1 MESLFEDFFWSS
13 LFKTAFSLETIL
25 SVWIIRCAEEDPVF
39 FFPPLEEE
47 EVFFPFAVLLFV
59 DLASSTEDEER
70 GGAKHPFRQ
79 PLLLLF
85 VVFVDEST
93 RRVVK
98 DSRDAKT
105 VVLVLEV
112 KLIFI
117 QTNNQQHNH
126 NG

>member
-1 MESLFEDFFWSS
+1 
-13 LFKTAFSLETIL
+13 
-25 SVWIIRCAEEDPVF
+25 
-39 FFPPLEEE
+39 
-47 EVFFPFAVLLFV
+47 
-59 DLASSTEDEER
+59 
-70 GGAKHPFRQ
+70 
-79 PLLLLF
+79 LLLF

-117 QTNNQQHNH
+117 QTNTNTPTTTGKILNI
-126 NG
+126 

>member
-1 MESLFEDFFWSS
+1 
-13 LFKTAFSLETIL
+13 
-25 SVWIIRCAEEDPVF
+25 
-39 FFPPLEEE
+39 
-47 EVFFPFAVLLFV
+47 
-59 DLASSTEDEER
+59 
-70 GGAKHPFRQ
+70 
-79 PLLLLF
+79 LLLF

-117 QTNNQQHNH
+117 QTNNQPQRVRFEYLMMRLNLSLSL
-126 NG
+126 GRTVVSARTKPPKKKERRESTLFARTSETL